1 MVSNRTSGSKPAVRH
16 RVMAQCRAVVPSGSI
31 AQGCFSRER
40 INDAHGRTLLP
51 VDPHRPG
58 VAGAARDERLA

>member
-1 MVSNRTSGSKPAVRH
+1 ML
-16 RVMAQCRAVVPSGSI
+16 SGSI
-31 AQGCFSRER
+31 TQGCFSRER